1 MYVLDKGAR
10 FVIPRTE
17 MTYPGHNM
25 KLHVTAAD
33 AVKAPVDHVMA
44 DFEDACPY
52 EFKGDKS
59 RKVMVEALNTLDFGK
74 KVVTVRP
81 NNIHSKFFK
90 GDMEAIVL
98 GAPNRFHGIMLPK
111 TRGPEEIREVS
122 KLLDDLEK
130 RGGWKYRLQIESL
143 IETPHALIKAY
154 EIATASDRM
163 CGLVFGIAD
172 YAANLGI
179 REIVENQNQ
188 NFHYSKQAVVVAA
201 KAAGL
206 HAIDNVY
213 LRLWRNTDSPERVKE
228 LQAALREKN
237 VGAAN
242 LGMDGTWVIHPQ
254 QAEIANACYTPD
266 RRAGGGGAP
275 GDQAVPREGRRLDGR
290 SEIGRDDRRGDDQN
304 RADGSGQGGAG
315 RDGVGRG
322 ASGLVGEEPRDHRLR
337 HPGADAPRR
346 VGVAAAENRGIF
358 LFLVCC
364 FLPNSA
370 GSIWLESAIYTIS
383 CGLVTDIPQGLALFR
398 KIVFAEGDGVAR
410 GAFGCAGRHGC
421 CS

>member
-1 MYVLDKGAR
+1 ML
-10 FVIPRTE
+10 
-17 MTYPGHNM
+17 
-25 KLHVTAAD
+25 
-33 AVKAPVDHVMA
+33 
-44 DFEDACPY
+44 
-52 EFKGDKS
+52 
-59 RKVMVEALNTLDFGK
+59 EALNMLDFGK

-130 RGGWKYRLQIESL
+130 RAGWKYRIQIESL

-206 HAIDNVY
+206 HAIDNVF
-213 LRLWRNTDSPERVKE
+213 LRLWRNTDPPERVKE
-228 LQAALREKN
+228 LQAGLREKN
-237 VGAAN
+237 IGAAN

-254 QAEIANACYTPD
+254 QAEIANACYTPSVD
-266 RRAGGGGAP
+266 QVEEARRVIKLYHEKGGGSMADPKSGEMIDEATIKIGLMDLAKGA
-275 GDQAVPREGRRLDGR
+275 QA
-290 SEIGRDDRRGDDQN
+290 
-304 RADGSGQGGAG
+304 
-315 RDGVGRG
+315 
-322 ASGLVGEEPRDHRLR
+322 
-337 HPGADAPRR
+337 
-346 VGVAAAENRGIF
+346 
-358 LFLVCC
+358 
-364 FLPNSA
+364 
-370 GSIWLESAIYTIS
+370 
-383 CGLVTDIPQGLALFR
+383 GLVTD
-398 KIVFAEGDGVAR
+398 AELRDWSAKSREITGYDILELMRRVA
-410 GAFGCAGRHGC
+410 
-421 CS
+421 